1 MLPRRLIALL
11 SLTVSCLAHAGV
23 NIQHWTTPAGARV
36 YFVESRSLPILDLEV
51 AFAAGS
57 AYDPPGKAGLAS
69 LTQGLL
75 DGGAGDLDEEQIAG
89 KWVDLGARLGGGT
102 DSDRA
107 TVSLR
112 TLTSSAERTGSLD
125 LLRTLLSAPTFPAEV
140 LARERGRAVAALKEA
155 DTRPDAI
162 ASKAF
167 VKAVYPNHP
176 YGVVTTEASL
186 QSISRDDLVSF
197 HRTYFGARNAVISIV
212 GDLSRADAE
221 AIAGDLSASLPGA
234 ATAEPLPPITLPKR
248 ETIRITHP
256 ASQAH
261 IDIGTPGYARGD
273 VDSFPLFVGNY
284 VLGGGGFVSRLMQDV
299 REKRGL
305 AYDVHSYFAPRKLA
319 GPFEIGLQTK
329 REQAAESLAVVE
341 ATLTKFLKEGPSAA
355 ELKAA
360 KQNLADGF
368 GLRLDSNAKLLG
380 NVSMV
385 GFYGLPL
392 TWIDDYPRNIEAVTA
407 AQVRAA
413 FAKHLDQEHIVTV
426 IVAGE

>member
-1 MLPRRLIALL
+1 MLPRLLIAVFT
-11 SLTVSCLAHAGV
+11 LTVSSFAHAGV
-23 NIQHWTTPAGARV
+23 NIQHWTTSAGARV
-36 YFVESRSLPILDLEV
+36 FFVESRSLPILDVEV

-57 AYDPPGKAGLAS
+57 AYDPPGKSGLAS
-69 LTQGLL
+69 LTQGLI
-75 DGGAGDLDEEQIAG
+75 DSGAGTLDEEQIAG
-89 KWVDLGARLGGGT
+89 KWVDLGARFSGGA

-107 TVSLR
+107 TVALR
-112 TLTSSAERTGSLD
+112 TLSSAAERSGSLA

-140 LARERGRAVAALKEA
+140 LARERGRSIAALKEA
-155 DTRPDAI
+155 DTRPDTI

-167 VKAVYPNHP
+167 VKAVYGGHP
-176 YGVVTTEASL
+176 YGVVTTETSL
-186 QSISRDDLVSF
+186 QAIGRDDLVNF
-197 HRTYFGARNAVISIV
+197 HRIYYGARNALITIV
-212 GDLSRADAE
+212 GDVTRAE
-221 AIAGDLSASLPGA
+221 AEGIAADLSVGLAASDPPP
-234 ATAEPLPPITLPKR
+234 PLPPVTLPMR
-248 ETIRITHP
+248 ETIRLAHP

-261 IDIGTPGYARGD
+261 VNIGTPGYARGD
-273 VDSFPLFVGNY
+273 PDSFPLFVGNY
-284 VLGGGGFVSRLMQDV
+284 VLGGGGFVSRLMQEV

-305 AYDVHSYFAPRKLA
+305 AYDVHSYFAPRKLS

-329 REQAAESLAVVE
+329 REQTAESLAVVE
-341 ATLTKFLKEGPSAA
+341 TTLTKFLKEGPSAA

-368 GLRLDSNAKLLG
+368 ALRLDSNAKLLG
-380 NVSMV
+380 NVAMV

-413 FAKHLDQEHIVTV
+413 FAKHLDPEHIVTV

>member
-1 MLPRRLIALL
+1 
-11 SLTVSCLAHAGV
+11 
-23 NIQHWTTPAGARV
+23 
-36 YFVESRSLPILDLEV
+36 
-51 AFAAGS
+51 
-57 AYDPPGKAGLAS
+57 
-69 LTQGLL
+69 
-75 DGGAGDLDEEQIAG
+75 
-89 KWVDLGARLGGGT
+89 
-102 DSDRA
+102 
-107 TVSLR
+107 
-112 TLTSSAERTGSLD
+112 
-125 LLRTLLSAPTFPAEV
+125 
-140 LARERGRAVAALKEA
+140 
-155 DTRPDAI
+155 
-162 ASKAF
+162 
-167 VKAVYPNHP
+167 
-176 YGVVTTEASL
+176 
-186 QSISRDDLVSF
+186 
-197 HRTYFGARNAVISIV
+197 
-212 GDLSRADAE
+212 
-221 AIAGDLSASLPGA
+221 
-234 ATAEPLPPITLPKR
+234 
-248 ETIRITHP
+248 
-256 ASQAH
+256 
-261 IDIGTPGYARGD
+261 

-413 FAKHLDQEHIVTV
+413 FAKHLDREHIVTV

>member
-1 MLPRRLIALL
+1 MLPRLLIAIF
-11 SLTVSCLAHAGV
+11 SFAVASFAHAGV
-23 NIQHWTTPAGARV
+23 NIQHWTTSAGARV
-36 YFVESRSLPILDLEV
+36 FFVESRSLPILDIEV

-57 AYDPPGKAGLAS
+57 AYDPPGKSGLAS
-69 LTQGLL
+69 LTHGLI
-75 DGGAGDLDEEQIAG
+75 DSGAGTLDEEQIAG
-89 KWVDLGARLGGGT
+89 KWVDLGARFSGGA

-107 TVSLR
+107 SVALR
-112 TLTSSAERTGSLD
+112 TLSSAAERTGSLA

-140 LARERGRAVAALKEA
+140 LARERGRSIAALKEA
-155 DTRPDAI
+155 DTRPDTI

-167 VKAVYPNHP
+167 VKAVYRDHP
-176 YGVVTTEASL
+176 YGVVTTESSL
-186 QSISRDDLVSF
+186 QAISRDDLVNF
-197 HRTYFGARNAVISIV
+197 HHNFYGARNALITIV
-212 GDLSRADAE
+212 GDVTRAE
-221 AIAGDLSASLPGA
+221 AESIAADLSVGLPASDVPP
-234 ATAEPLPPITLPKR
+234 PLPPVTLPMR
-248 ETIRITHP
+248 ETIRLAHP

-261 IDIGTPGYARGD
+261 VNIGTPGYARGD
-273 VDSFPLFVGNY
+273 PDSFPLFVGNY
-284 VLGGGGFVSRLMQDV
+284 VLGGGGFVSRLMQEV

-329 REQAAESLAVVE
+329 REQTAESLAVVE
-341 ATLTKFLKEGPSAA
+341 TTLTKFLKEGPSAA

-368 GLRLDSNAKLLG
+368 ALRLDSNAKLLG
-380 NVSMV
+380 NVAMV

-413 FAKHLDQEHIVTV
+413 FAKHLDPEHIVTV